1 MPAPEKTVYGRCR
14 AAPEISQSETG
25 RVVRFDLIQADT
37 GQVIA
42 ILAWPSATAALTEW
56 IADLTTAPLIRVTG
70 RFRLHR
76 PGPVGQRVWQIL
88 ASAIE
93 IGPRDSGANLI
104 AGPKAYGLA
113 RASHPEMPAPE
124 RIERTLE
131 VGRAILK
138 PMQRHREGFALA
150 FQAYSR
156 GDALIDVVYPVADDA
171 DPGDLVALS
180 GALSRASRIT
190 LTGYFRPSVIRGDQ
204 VMRWGFVAS
213 GHAIEGP
220 RPRKPAPEPAPQGP
234 SPGRRPKTLTPAPP
248 APEPPPQEIPLL
260 GLSSAERDAL
270 AGLSLAKAHLQPTLR
285 KALEALGCTTVVEVA
300 DLSADRLEG
309 HPGIGRRRVQ
319 LCRRAVQDCLIWL
332 MRHRTGAATPSST
345 GATASPGP

>member
-1 MPAPEKTVYGRCR
+1 MPAPEKTVYGRCC
-14 AAPEISQSETG
+14 AAPEVSQSETG
-25 RVVRFDLIQADT
+25 RVVRFDLVQAET
-37 GQVIA
+37 GQALAVI
-42 ILAWPSATAALTEW
+42 AWPSATAALSEW
-56 IADLTTAPLIRVTG
+56 IADLTAAPLIRVTG

-93 IGPRDSGANLI
+93 IGPRDSGADLI
-104 AGPKAYGLA
+104 AGPKAYALE
-113 RASHPEMPAPE
+113 RASHPEMPAAK
-124 RIERTLE
+124 RTERTLE

-190 LTGYFRPSVIRGDQ
+190 LTGYFRPSVVRGDQ

-220 RPRKPAPEPAPQGP
+220 RPPKPPPAPAPQGQ
-234 SPGRRPKTLTPAPP
+234 SPGRRPRTVKPAPP
-248 APEPPPQEIPLL
+248 APEPLPQEIPLL
-260 GLSSAERDAL
+260 GLSSAEREAL
-270 AGLSLAKAHLQPTLR
+270 AGLSLARAHLQPTLR
-285 KALEALGCTTVVEVA
+285 KALEALGCTTVVDVA
-300 DLSADRLEG
+300 DLSAGRLER

-332 MRHRTGAATPSST
+332 SRHRAGPVTPT
-345 GATASPGP
+345 PAGATDSPSP